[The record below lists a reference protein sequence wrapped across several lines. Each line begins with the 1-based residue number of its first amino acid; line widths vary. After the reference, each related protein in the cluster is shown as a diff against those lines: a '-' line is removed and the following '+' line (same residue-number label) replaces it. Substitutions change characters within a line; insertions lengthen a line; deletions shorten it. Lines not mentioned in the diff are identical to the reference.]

1 MRRRTGRLFGTI
13 RKAKLFT
20 SARMASL
27 WIIGLAVKTAE
38 WRTRPI
44 MRIKE
49 DNVMFTAAAMAS

>member
-1 MRRRTGRLFGTI
+1 
-13 RKAKLFT
+13 
-20 SARMASL
+20 MASL